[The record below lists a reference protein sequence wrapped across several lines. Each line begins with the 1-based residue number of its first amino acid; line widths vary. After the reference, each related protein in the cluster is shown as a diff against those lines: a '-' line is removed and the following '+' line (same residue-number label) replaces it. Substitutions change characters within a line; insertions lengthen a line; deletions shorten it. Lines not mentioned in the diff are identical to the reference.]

1 MNAAS
6 SLDLFIIP
14 NGTSEVV
21 AVVLCHLG
29 GEENILSVCVN
40 DDRLTSG
47 GKFIFSESKM
57 IQSVS
62 KTLLGRTAAT
72 S

>member
-1 MNAAS
+1 MSASLTGPANAAS

-29 GEENILSVCVN
+29 GEENILSVC
-40 DDRLTSG
+40 
-47 GKFIFSESKM
+47 E
-57 IQSVS
+57 
-62 KTLLGRTAAT
+62 
-72 S
+72 